1 MHDGAIAG
9 GEGSRS
15 LFLIKLACL
24 AALICCLGRWQLLL
38 VGCCGVLVATAGGY
52 GRCLTRMQK
61 LYHDWS

>member
-24 AALICCLGRWQLLL
+24 AAFSGEINKSVLTSLKSGLLDVGR
-38 VGCCGVLVATAGGY
+38 G
-52 GRCLTRMQK
+52 
-61 LYHDWS
+61 HDEKVSWLKR